1 MTQKRLVLVVAT
13 IVWLFAIARTDPPAL
28 NAAASRAVLEGAADE
43 SVPPADG
50 RASAAIPAFAPAST
64 HGGLVCVSGIL
75 LAEPV
80 PTDFTTQAI
89 RVLDELKARLVKA
102 GTTIDRVAST
112 SVYLASAEDFPAL
125 NAVWARYW
133 PKDPPA
139 RTTVVAQPPVPGARL
154 QVSAIAAA
162 PGVSRAVV
170 APDGWAAP
178 AGPFSYAI
186 RAGDTLFLSGLV
198 PRRGSDNALVKGEIE
213 TQTRVIFENAKAI
226 LAAAGLTYADVV
238 SARVFLTS
246 ASVFDRMNG
255 IYRTYFPSDPPARAT
270 VMTPL
275 ASPDFLIEITMTAV
289 TGPPRVAL
297 VTPNADGTPG
307 RPNPNL
313 SSAIGAGPRLFLS
326 GMLGVLPGNTS
337 DVASQTAETLNRL
350 ERTMAHAGFGWPH
363 VTDSVVYVTDM
374 STAAA
379 VVETFK
385 TRAGGRL
392 PVGTLVGTGLM
403 SPDGR
408 VEIMLTAGK

>member
-1 MTQKRLVLVVAT
+1 MMQKRLVLVVAT
-13 IVWLFAIARTDPPAL
+13 VVWPFAIARTDPPAL
-28 NAAASRAVLEGAADE
+28 NAAEARSVLEGAADE
-43 SVPPADG
+43 SVP
-50 RASAAIPAFAPAST
+50 AAGGGAFAGIPAFAPVST
-64 HGGLVCVSGIL
+64 HGGLIYVSGIL
-75 LAEPV
+75 PSEPV
-80 PTDFTTQAI
+80 PADFTTQAT
-89 RVLDELKARLVKA
+89 RVLDELKARLGQA
-102 GTTIDRVAST
+102 GATMDRVAST

-125 NAVWARYW
+125 NAVWVKYW
-133 PKDPPA
+133 PTAPPA
-139 RTTVVAQPPVPGARL
+139 RTTVVAQLPVVGARI

-162 PGVSRAVV
+162 PGVNRA
-170 APDGWAAP
+170 ALLPEGWAAP

-198 PRRGSDNALVKGEIE
+198 PRRGSDNAMVKGDIE
-213 TQTRVIFENAKAI
+213 TQTHVIFENAKAI

-238 SARVFLTS
+238 SARVFLTT
-246 ASVFDRMNG
+246 AGVFDRMNG
-255 IYRTYFPSDPPARAT
+255 IYRTYFQSEPPARAT

-289 TGPPRVAL
+289 KGPSRVA
-297 VTPNADGTPG
+297 VVAPNADGTPG

-313 SSAIGAGPRLFLS
+313 SSAIGAGSRLFLS
-326 GMLGVLPGNTS
+326 GMLGVLPGNAS
-337 DVASQTAETLNRL
+337 DAASQTAETLSRL
-350 ERTMAHAGFGWPH
+350 ERTLAAGGCGWPH

-374 STAAA
+374 PTAAA
-379 VVETFK
+379 IVETFR

>member
-1 MTQKRLVLVVAT
+1 MLVVA
-13 IVWLFAIARTDPPAL
+13 A
-28 NAAASRAVLEGAADE
+28 
-43 SVPPADG
+43 
-50 RASAAIPAFAPAST
+50 RASQPGQATAAFAPVAR
-64 HGGLVCVSGIL
+64 HGGLVYVSGIL
-75 LAEPV
+75 
-80 PTDFTTQAI
+80 PTPAGLSADLTAQAAQ
-89 RVLDELKARLVKA
+89 VLDELSARLVSA

-112 SVYLASAEDFPAL
+112 SVYLASADDFPAL

-139 RTTVVAQPPVPGARL
+139 RTTVVARLPLAGARI

-162 PGVSRAVV
+162 PGLPRA
-170 APDGWAAP
+170 ALLPKGWAAP
-178 AGPFSYAI
+178 AGPISYAI
-186 RAGDTLFLSGLV
+186 RAGDTVFLSGLV
-198 PRRGSDNALVKGEIE
+198 PRRGSDNTVVTGDIE
-213 TQTRVIFENAKAI
+213 VQTRVIFENAKAI
-226 LAAAGLTYADVV
+226 LEAAGLTCADVV
-238 SARVFLTS
+238 STRVFLTS
-246 ASVFDRMNG
+246 AGVFDQMNG
-255 IYRTYFPSDPPARAT
+255 VYRTYFQADPPARAT

-289 TGPPRVAL
+289 NERPRVAVL
-297 VTPNADGTPG
+297 TPAADGTPG

-313 SSAIGAGPRLFLS
+313 SSAIGVGSRLFLS
-326 GMLGVLPGNTS
+326 GMLGVVPGT
-337 DVASQTAETLNRL
+337 DPDAASQTGETLNRL
-350 ERTMAHAGFGWPH
+350 ERTMARAGLGWSH

-385 TRAGGRL
+385 ARTGGRL

>member
-1 MTQKRLVLVVAT
+1 MTQKRLVVVVGA
-13 IVWLFAIARTDPPAL
+13 IVWLFAIARTDRPEL
-28 NAAASRAVLEGAADE
+28 NAAEARAGIDGTTDQTIQ
-43 SVPPADG
+43 PAGG
-50 RASAAIPAFAPAST
+50 RASAAISAFAPIST
-64 HGGLVCVSGIL
+64 HGGLVYVSGIL
-75 LAEPV
+75 PSEPV
-80 PTDFTTQAI
+80 PTDFTTQTI

-125 NAVWARYW
+125 NAVWAKYW
-133 PKDPPA
+133 PDAPPT
-139 RTTVVAQPPVPGARL
+139 RTTVVALLPVSGARI

-162 PGVSRAVV
+162 PGQRRAVV
-170 APDGWAAP
+170 VPAGWAAP

-186 RAGDTLFLSGLV
+186 RAGDTVFLSGLV
-198 PRRGSDNALVKGEIE
+198 PRRGSDNALVKGDIE
-213 TQTRVIFENAKAI
+213 AQTRVIFENAQAI
-226 LAAAGLTYADVV
+226 LGEAGLTYADVV
-238 SARVFLTS
+238 SARIFLTS
-246 ASVFDRMNG
+246 ASVFDQMNG
-255 IYRTYFPSDPPARAT
+255 VYRTYFQADPPARAT

-289 TGPPRVAL
+289 KGPPRVAV

-326 GMLGVLPGNTS
+326 GMLGILPGNAS
-337 DVASQTAETLNRL
+337 DAASQTGETLNRL
-350 ERTMAHAGFGWPH
+350 ERTLAAGGFGWPH

-374 STAAA
+374 LTAAA